1 LFVLAAFESV
11 AYGSG
16 VFMRARARSATA
28 VAVTSILAGC
38 TGWQSALD
46 PQSPQSDQLK
56 HLLIIFLVIAAIV
69 WAGVMAAL
77 FLGLTRRNRDRNHPL
92 AVRAP
97 FERAAGQLIAS
108 GGVATTLIVLG
119 LSIISYRTQGAIYG
133 KAPDSL
139 AVKVIG
145 HQWWWEV
152 QYEAD
157 GPYLEFTTAN
167 EIRVPVGKPVTVKLE
182 TADVIH
188 SFWVPSLMGKMDLI
202 NGQQNAIQFTA
213 KNAGVYRGQCAEFCG
228 LQHAHMAFTVVALPP
243 AQFSAW
249 RDAQIGSAATPP
261 DALGQ
266 RGELLF
272 RSRGCALCH
281 SIRGTPAGGQLGPD
295 LTHLADRTTIA
306 AGALHFSPGALA
318 AWIADPQHIKPGNYM
333 PRMPIH
339 SDEMVAIVHYLENLR

>member
-1 LFVLAAFESV
+1 
-11 AYGSG
+11 
-16 VFMRARARSATA
+16 MRTGARLATA
-28 VAVTSILAGC
+28 TAAVLTLPNC

-46 PQSPQSDQLK
+46 PQSPQSDQLE
-56 HLLIIFLVIAAIV
+56 HLFIIFLVVSAIV
-69 WAGVMAAL
+69 WIAVMAVL
-77 FLGLTRRNRDRNHPL
+77 FLGISRRNGRRDQPL
-92 AVRAP
+92 AARTT
-97 FERAAGQLIAS
+97 FERSAGRIVAS
-108 GGVATTLIVLG
+108 AGAATTLIVLG
-119 LSIISYRTQGAIYG
+119 LSIVSYRTQGAIFG

-139 AVKVIG
+139 MVKVIG
-145 HQWWWEV
+145 HQWWWEI
-152 QYEAD
+152 QYEAK
-157 GPYLEFTTAN
+157 GPYLEFNTAN

-213 KNAGVYRGQCAEFCG
+213 SNAGVYRGQCAEFCG

-243 AQFSAW
+243 DEFSAW
-249 RDAQIGSAATPP
+249 RNAQISSAATPH
-261 DALGQ
+261 DTLAQ
-266 RGELLF
+266 QGELFF
-272 RSRGCALCH
+272 RSKGCALCH

-295 LTHLADRTTIA
+295 LTHLAGRTTIA

-339 SDEMVAIVHYLENLR
+339 SDELVAIVHYLENLR